1 MVLFV
6 KFLSQVCNFTFYVFM
21 DLDSSVSNHPVH
33 ILTKDHK
40 ISPSALIPFCE
51 FGGNMSEMGVKIDQ
65 FDVPVC
71 DSFKAKIL
79 YDQLC
84 YEVDLNVILKNYS
97 QKGDIKD
104 TMKLGLTLLVDYN
117 EDRQDEI
124 KDLDK
129 MRNLESI
136 TNKLVNV
143 NYHEMLLLHIETL
156 GVVWISVI

>member
-1 MVLFV
+1 MFSDITHFILAQSNEKMV
-6 KFLSQVCNFTFYVFM
+6 K
-21 DLDSSVSNHPVH
+21 HPVH
-33 ILTKDHK
+33 IVDEDGKV
-40 ISPSALIPFCE
+40 SPSSFIPFCE
-51 FGGNMSEMGVKIDQ
+51 FGGNMSMMGDKIDE

-71 DSFKAKIL
+71 NSFKAKIL

-97 QKGDIKD
+97 QKGDMKD

-156 GVVWISVI
+156 GMSLISITYCLLFCF